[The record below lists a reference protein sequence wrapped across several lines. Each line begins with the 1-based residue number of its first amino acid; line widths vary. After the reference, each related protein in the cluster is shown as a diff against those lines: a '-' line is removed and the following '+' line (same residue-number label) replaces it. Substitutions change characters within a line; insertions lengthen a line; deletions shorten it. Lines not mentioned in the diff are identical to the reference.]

1 MKIKELVAIDNYES
15 YSSNENEENSD
26 DSDAEATF
34 NKRNQREL
42 LAKKWN
48 KSKYKLVDSTKIIT
62 GILESTK
69 SSISTISMNLN
80 VK

>member
-48 KSKYKLVDSTKIIT
+48 KSK
-62 GILESTK
+62 
-69 SSISTISMNLN
+69 LN
-80 VK
+80 VQQFEEIASK

>member
-1 MKIKELVAIDNYES
+1 MFLKKKTLNFFFIELY
-15 YSSNENEENSD
+15 
-26 DSDAEATF
+26 
-34 NKRNQREL
+34 
-42 LAKKWN
+42 KKCN

>member
-48 KSKYKLVDSTKIIT
+48 KSK
-62 GILESTK
+62 
-69 SSISTISMNLN
+69 LN
-80 VK
+80 V